1 MGRTGWGGRP
11 ARLKKM
17 KATRQT
23 WKDMLMTY
31 DEVEIRIE
39 YPFEKISP
47 NRVKIL
53 VAEGREKTVLSSFE
67 WDGDFLPR

>member
-1 MGRTGWGGRP
+1 
-11 ARLKKM
+11 
-17 KATRQT
+17 
-23 WKDMLMTY
+23 MTY